1 MLGLSMQLNYNF
13 DDRLL
18 RTSTRTKKTTAK
30 CLWKIKINRKTNTPY
45 VYVTLHLRFVRLE
58 KNPKVNSQNLIPH
71 NHCYICLILFVCSF
85 NCSYFFCVV
94 IPWYYSKSG
103 WIDQAELNKRNLDTL
118 SYGEYSIYCAEWSEL
133 FTQQCDIIHEV
144 RVNPIILFF
153 LAMCVCIE
161 NTGKEKASAHPHTI
175 AVCI

>member
-1 MLGLSMQLNYNF
+1 MSL
-13 DDRLL
+13 
-18 RTSTRTKKTTAK
+18 K
-30 CLWKIKINRKTNTPY
+30 KINRKTNTPY
-45 VYVTLHLRFVRLE
+45 VYVTLHLRIVRL
-58 KNPKVNSQNLIPH
+58 KTNPKVNSQNLIPH

-85 NCSYFFCVV
+85 NCFFCVV
-94 IPWYYSKSG
+94 ISWYYLKSG

-118 SYGEYSIYCAEWSEL
+118 SYGEYSMYCAESSEL

-153 LAMCVCIE
+153 LAVCVCVCIE
-161 NTGKEKASAHPHTI
+161 NTRKEKASAHPHTI

>member
-1 MLGLSMQLNYNF
+1 MSL
-13 DDRLL
+13 
-18 RTSTRTKKTTAK
+18 KK
-30 CLWKIKINRKTNTPY
+30 KINRKTNTSY

-58 KNPKVNSQNLIPH
+58 KNPKVNSQNVIPH

-85 NCSYFFCVV
+85 NCSYFFFCVV

-161 NTGKEKASAHPHTI
+161 NTRKEKASAHPHAI